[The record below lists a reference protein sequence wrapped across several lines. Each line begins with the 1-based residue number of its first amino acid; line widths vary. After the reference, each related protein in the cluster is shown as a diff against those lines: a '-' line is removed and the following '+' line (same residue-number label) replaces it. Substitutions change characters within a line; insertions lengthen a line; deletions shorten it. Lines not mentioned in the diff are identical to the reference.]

1 MTQLNRSNLGVI
13 LRFCSS
19 LTVHLMLRGDFHPF
33 SCPELKEEVG
43 SFFSCEMAKINFI
56 NLKKRR
62 RTGMNL
68 DSGLFLSY
76 LKYFFLKNGQV
87 SNNNVNVQLGA

>member
-56 NLKKRR
+56 NLKKKKKNRDE
-62 RTGMNL
+62 L
-68 DSGLFLSY
+68 GLWSFSVIF
-76 LKYFFLKNGQV
+76 KKKKNGQV
-87 SNNNVNVQLGA
+87 SNNVNVQLGA

>member
-56 NLKKRR
+56 NLKKKKKNRDE
-62 RTGMNL
+62 L
-68 DSGLFLSY
+68 GLWSFSVIF
-76 LKYFFLKNGQV
+76 KKKKMDRCQIM
-87 SNNNVNVQLGA
+87 